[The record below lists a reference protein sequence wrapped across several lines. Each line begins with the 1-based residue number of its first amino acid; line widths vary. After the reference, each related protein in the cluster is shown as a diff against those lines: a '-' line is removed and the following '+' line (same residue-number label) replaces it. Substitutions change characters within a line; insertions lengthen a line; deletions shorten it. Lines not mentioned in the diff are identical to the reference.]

1 MFHMCGLACP
11 KTPFAKEQKSPM
23 DAACLKH
30 LLTPEEREFFN
41 TQGYLVVENALDEG
55 TTGRLLAAVDRID
68 VRERTP
74 EMRGKLQSFTNIVHE
89 DPALVD
95 LIDCPTT
102 FPKVW
107 GILGWNIY
115 LYHSHIDVTPPADS
129 AALTWRVAWH
139 QDSMRVNDELET
151 HPRPRLSLKIGYY
164 LTDVSQPHRGSTL
177 VVPGSQLQD
186 EIDCP
191 ADGVSNPAGAE
202 PLCVKPGTAVLID
215 RRIWHSR
222 SPNLSSLTRKVVWFG
237 YSYRWLR
244 PKDEMTVRHL
254 YPQLDPIRR
263 QILGDG
269 LSANGTYDPVDGD
282 VPLRTWL
289 REFAPADAE
298 RSPAGRSQS
307 RPPAMVRG
315 KNLGRQ

>member
-1 MFHMCGLACP
+1 MNPTCLEHRL
-11 KTPFAKEQKSPM
+11 T
-23 DAACLKH
+23 AA
-30 LLTPEEREFFN
+30 ENEFFN
-41 TQGYLVVENALDEG
+41 TKGYLTVENALDEG
-55 TTGRLLAAVDRID
+55 TVARLIGAVDRID
-68 VRERTP
+68 ARERT
-74 EMRGKLQSFTNIVHE
+74 ESNRDKLLSVTNIVHQ

-95 LIDCPTT
+95 LIDLPTT

-107 GILGWNIY
+107 GILGWNTY
-115 LYHSHIDVTPPADS
+115 LYHSHVDITPPADA

-139 QDSMRVNDELET
+139 QDSMRVNDEIESR
-151 HPRPRLSLKIGYY
+151 PRPRLSLKIGFY
-164 LTDVSQPHRGSTL
+164 LTDVSRPDRGNTL
-177 VVPGSQLQD
+177 IVPGSHFED

-202 PLCVKPGTAVLID
+202 PLCVRPGTAVLID

-222 SPNLSSLTRKVVWFG
+222 SPNLCSQTRKVVWLG

-244 PKDEMTVRHL
+244 TKDPMTVSHL

-269 LSANGTYDPVDGD
+269 LSPNGAYDPTDAD
-282 VPLRTWL
+282 VPLRGWL
-289 REFAPADAE
+289 CEHSPADADW
-298 RSPAGRSQS
+298 SHHGRSQS

-315 KNLGRQ
+315 KNSGRM

>member
-1 MFHMCGLACP
+1 MNP
-11 KTPFAKEQKSPM
+11 T
-23 DAACLKH
+23 CLEH
-30 LLTPEEREFFN
+30 RLTPAESEFFN
-41 TQGYLVVENALDEG
+41 SQGYLTVESALDEDAVA
-55 TTGRLLAAVDRID
+55 RLIQAVDRID
-68 VRERTP
+68 ARERT
-74 EMRGKLQSFTNIVHE
+74 EANRDKLLSVTNIVHE

-95 LIDCPTT
+95 LIDLPTT

-107 GILGWNIY
+107 GILGWNTY
-115 LYHSHIDVTPPADS
+115 LYHSHVDITPPADA

-139 QDSMRVNDELET
+139 QDSMRVNDEIESR
-151 HPRPRLSLKIGYY
+151 PRPRLSLKIGFY
-164 LTDVSQPHRGSTL
+164 LTDVSRPDRGNTL
-177 VVPGSQLQD
+177 IVPGSHLEN

-202 PLCVKPGTAVLID
+202 PLCVRPGTAVLID

-222 SPNLSSLTRKVVWFG
+222 SPNLCSQTRKVVWLG

-244 PKDEMTVRHL
+244 TKDPMTVAHL

-269 LSANGTYDPVDGD
+269 LSPNGAYDPTDAD
-282 VPLRTWL
+282 VPLRCWL
-289 REFAPADAE
+289 REHSPADADW
-298 RSPAGRSQS
+298 SHHGKSQS

-315 KNLGRQ
+315 KNSGRQ

>member
-1 MFHMCGLACP
+1 MNP
-11 KTPFAKEQKSPM
+11 
-23 DAACLKH
+23 ACLSFR
-30 LLTPEEREFFN
+30 LTPEEREFFE
-41 TQGYLVVENALDEG
+41 TSGYLIVEDTLDAA
-55 TTGRLLAAVDRID
+55 TNDRLLAAVDRVD
-68 VRERTP
+68 ARERTA
-74 EMRGKLQSFTNIVHE
+74 ENRTKLLSVTNVVHE

-115 LYHSHIDVTPPADS
+115 LYHSHIDVTPPADEH
-129 AALTWRVAWH
+129 ALTWRVAWH

-151 HPRPRLSLKIGYY
+151 HPRPRLSLKIGFY
-164 LTDVSQPHRGSTL
+164 LTDASQPDRGNTL
-177 VVPGSQLQD
+177 ILPGSHLQD
-186 EIDCP
+186 DIDCP

-202 PLCVKPGTAVLID
+202 PLCVKAGSAVIID

-222 SPNLSSLTRKVVWFG
+222 SPNLWDQTRKVIWYG

-244 PKDEMTVRHL
+244 PKDAMTVAHL

-269 LSANGTYDPVDGD
+269 LSANGVYDPVDGD

-289 REFAPADAE
+289 REHCPTDAE
-298 RSPAGRSQS
+298 RSLHGRSQS

-315 KNLGRQ
+315 KNSGRQ